1 MVYAVYIVTSQNFG
15 TLYTGVTN
23 HLAPR
28 IWEHKQGCGSDFT
41 SKHGVDRLVWFENH
55 ESISAA
61 IKREK
66 NIKAWQRQWKINL
79 IERNNPHW
87 IDLYPQLGSF

>member
-1 MVYAVYIVTSQNFG
+1 MVYAVYIVTSQDFG

-23 HLAPR
+23 NLVRR

-41 SKHGVDRLVWFENH
+41 RKHGVDRLVWFENH
-55 ESISAA
+55 DNINAA

-79 IERNNPHW
+79 IEKDNPHW
-87 IDLYPQLGSF
+87 IDLYPEQGPF